1 MNVLVIGCGLLGR
14 KIARTMD
21 EMGWDVSVLSNIE
34 SDLELLENDFEGV
47 TFRGF
52 PMDIRNLREAGIE
65 SCDAVAV
72 TTADD
77 NLNITV
83 AQIARDYFGIQN
95 VVARVSDPARELI
108 FEHMGL
114 HTICPTNHAGDR
126 IVRMLSGEK
135 MNKKI
140 EFGLHTVDFDVRPAE
155 RHQIGKN
162 VGELRGNPG
171 EVVFGIIRKSGAFVL
186 AGLAPL
192 KLEAGDVGESLAR
205 RILEGRRHEVRIIE
219 SDRARSLQLANALDV
234 EIICGDGTNIDMLE
248 NAGVRDADCF
258 IAISGD
264 DANNLVASQL
274 AKQYFGAKKVIARA
288 NDPRNLETMRVLGVD
303 YAVSSTEIIAQM
315 IEQEANLMEFHLVAS
330 LNKGRGQI
338 CSVTLGENSVLHGKS
353 VREVVFPKGALLISI
368 VRNNKLII
376 PGGDTV
382 LQAGDEIIAV
392 CEERAQKALIRL
404 MNSTHADEK

>member
-1 MNVLVIGCGLLGR
+1 MCTAAQSIKGGSAMNIVI
-14 KIARTMD
+14 
-21 EMGWDVSVLSNIE
+21 MG
-34 SDLELLENDFEGV
+34 G
-47 TFRGF
+47 
-52 PMDIRNLREAGIE
+52 
-65 SCDAVAV
+65 
-72 TTADD
+72 
-77 NLNITV
+77 
-83 AQIARDYFGIQN
+83 
-95 VVARVSDPARELI
+95 
-108 FEHMGL
+108 
-114 HTICPTNHAGDR
+114 
-126 IVRMLSGEK
+126 
-135 MNKKI
+135 
-140 EFGLHTVDFDVRPAE
+140 
-155 RHQIGKN
+155 GK
-162 VGELRGNPG
+162 
-171 EVVFGIIRKSGAFVL
+171 
-186 AGLAPL
+186 
-192 KLEAGDVGESLAR
+192 VGESLAR

>member
-1 MNVLVIGCGLLGR
+1 MNIVI
-14 KIARTMD
+14 
-21 EMGWDVSVLSNIE
+21 MG
-34 SDLELLENDFEGV
+34 G
-47 TFRGF
+47 
-52 PMDIRNLREAGIE
+52 
-65 SCDAVAV
+65 
-72 TTADD
+72 
-77 NLNITV
+77 
-83 AQIARDYFGIQN
+83 
-95 VVARVSDPARELI
+95 
-108 FEHMGL
+108 
-114 HTICPTNHAGDR
+114 
-126 IVRMLSGEK
+126 
-135 MNKKI
+135 
-140 EFGLHTVDFDVRPAE
+140 
-155 RHQIGKN
+155 GK
-162 VGELRGNPG
+162 
-171 EVVFGIIRKSGAFVL
+171 
-186 AGLAPL
+186 
-192 KLEAGDVGESLAR
+192 VGESLAR

-219 SDRARSLQLANALDV
+219 SDRARSLQLANSLDV

-248 NAGVRDADCF
+248 NAGVRDAADCF
-258 IAISGD
+258 IAISGN
-264 DANNLVASQL
+264 DADNLVASQL

-338 CSVTLGENSVLHGKS
+338 CSVTLGENSALHGKS

>member
-114 HTICPTNHAGDR
+114 HTMPHKPR
-126 IVRMLSGEK
+126 R
-135 MNKKI
+135 
-140 EFGLHTVDFDVRPAE
+140 RPHCADAE
-155 RHQIGKN
+155 RRKN
-162 VGELRGNPG
+162 
-171 EVVFGIIRKSGAFVL
+171 
-186 AGLAPL
+186 
-192 KLEAGDVGESLAR
+192 
-205 RILEGRRHEVRIIE
+205 
-219 SDRARSLQLANALDV
+219 
-234 EIICGDGTNIDMLE
+234 
-248 NAGVRDADCF
+248 
-258 IAISGD
+258 
-264 DANNLVASQL
+264 
-274 AKQYFGAKKVIARA
+274 
-288 NDPRNLETMRVLGVD
+288 
-303 YAVSSTEIIAQM
+303 
-315 IEQEANLMEFHLVAS
+315 EQENRVRSAY
-330 LNKGRGQI
+330 GR
-338 CSVTLGENSVLHGKS
+338 L
-353 VREVVFPKGALLISI
+353 
-368 VRNNKLII
+368 
-376 PGGDTV
+376 
-382 LQAGDEIIAV
+382 
-392 CEERAQKALIRL
+392 
-404 MNSTHADEK
+404 

>member
-1 MNVLVIGCGLLGR
+1 MNIVI
-14 KIARTMD
+14 
-21 EMGWDVSVLSNIE
+21 MGGGKVS
-34 SDLELLENDFEGV
+34 
-47 TFRGF
+47 
-52 PMDIRNLREAGIE
+52 
-65 SCDAVAV
+65 
-72 TTADD
+72 
-77 NLNITV
+77 
-83 AQIARDYFGIQN
+83 
-95 VVARVSDPARELI
+95 
-108 FEHMGL
+108 
-114 HTICPTNHAGDR
+114 
-126 IVRMLSGEK
+126 
-135 MNKKI
+135 
-140 EFGLHTVDFDVRPAE
+140 
-155 RHQIGKN
+155 
-162 VGELRGNPG
+162 
-171 EVVFGIIRKSGAFVL
+171 
-186 AGLAPL
+186 
-192 KLEAGDVGESLAR
+192 ESLAR
-205 RILEGRRHEVRIIE
+205 RILEGRHEVRIIE

-338 CSVTLGENSVLHGKS
+338 CSVTLGENSALHGKS